1 MNFVGA
7 AQPLTRT
14 GFRAVVDHLGLAV
27 PELLATLAVESRG
40 CGFLRDRRPKI
51 LFERH
56 WFHKFTRGRFS
67 AQYPDISNPVAGGY
81 AGEALEYGRL
91 EKAIKLDRVA
101 ALKSTSWG
109 AGQVMGF
116 NHALGGHAD
125 VESFVAAM
133 QESED
138 AQLQA
143 VAGFLESQGLVP
155 LMKAH
160 NWAAVARL
168 YNGSSYAK
176 NKYDV
181 RLAAAHQHYAAGAL
195 PDVEVRR
202 AQLWLTYLG
211 YAPGAVDGLHGKF
224 SRSAVA
230 RFRADAAV
238 GSGDRVDKALLAA
251 LARRAAAL

>member
-1 MNFVGA
+1 MDFVGA

-14 GFRAVVDHLGLAV
+14 GFRAVLDHLGLAV

-40 CGFLRDRRPKI
+40 CGFLPDRRPKI

-56 WFHKFTRGRFS
+56 WFHKFTQGRHS
-67 AQYPDISNPVAGGY
+67 GRHPDISNPSAGGY
-81 AGEALEYGRL
+81 AGDAAEYGRL
-91 EKAIKLDRVA
+91 ARAIQLDRTA

-133 QESED
+133 QDSED

-160 NWAAVARL
+160 DWAAVARR

-181 RLAAAHQHYAAGAL
+181 RLAGAHQQYLAGVL

-211 YAPGAVDGLHGKF
+211 YAPGAVDGLHGKL
-224 SRSAVA
+224 SRSAVV
-230 RFRADAAV
+230 RFRADAGLA
-238 GSGDRVDKALLAA
+238 SSDRVDKALLAV
-251 LARRAAAL
+251 LAQRVSDL